1 MQMIR
6 DLFLKYI
13 LFSVILMTT
22 ALPSVASS
30 RYGRKQLKELDEAIR
45 NQEMYHE
52 ATKAE
57 MRSVLA
63 KMDTASSD
71 SLKWVLAH
79 RLYNGYHHYS
89 LDSMY
94 KYQRLM
100 ERFASTPAQK
110 ALSMHA
116 RVRVL
121 LTRNEV
127 DMARNVL
134 ASVDTSE
141 ISVRKVSMDYL
152 RCQILVNSALAE
164 NASTESERVFYLG
177 KVTETRLAYMRIDST
192 SFYSRRMMAMFYR
205 DSGDVGK
212 SLDILLGLYSRQ
224 DDEHNKAS
232 TAYNISKL
240 YEMSGDEDNRFM
252 WLVRSAVH
260 DFQNAERA
268 YLSLYEISVLLYE
281 HKQYAKAEQYIN
293 KNLMDIMAGNFSK
306 KFYNSGKAQLIITEA
321 AREASKSRVRFLA
334 SVTSVILLML
344 ISILLLLRREV
355 RLKERLKVTNGE
367 LLDANKIKNNYVFR
381 YMELSVGY
389 IDKIAETR
397 SEIRAVAKNEGAD
410 AVVKLLKSPSVMYR
424 EYDAFY
430 RIFDETFLGLYPDF
444 VKKVN
449 ALLRE
454 EGRFD
459 VGDGMLTTELR
470 VLAAI
475 RIGITESGKIAKFL
489 KCSPNT
495 VYTYRT
501 RMKRL
506 ALCPKDEFEGRIARI

>member
-1 MQMIR
+1 
-6 DLFLKYI
+6 
-13 LFSVILMTT
+13 
-22 ALPSVASS
+22 
-30 RYGRKQLKELDEAIR
+30 
-45 NQEMYHE
+45 
-52 ATKAE
+52 
-57 MRSVLA
+57 
-63 KMDTASSD
+63 
-71 SLKWVLAH
+71 
-79 RLYNGYHHYS
+79 
-89 LDSMY
+89 
-94 KYQRLM
+94 
-100 ERFASTPAQK
+100 
-110 ALSMHA
+110 
-116 RVRVL
+116 
-121 LTRNEV
+121 
-127 DMARNVL
+127 
-134 ASVDTSE
+134 
-141 ISVRKVSMDYL
+141 
-152 RCQILVNSALAE
+152 
-164 NASTESERVFYLG
+164 
-177 KVTETRLAYMRIDST
+177 
-192 SFYSRRMMAMFYR
+192 
-205 DSGDVGK
+205 
-212 SLDILLGLYSRQ
+212 
-224 DDEHNKAS
+224 
-232 TAYNISKL
+232 
-240 YEMSGDEDNRFM
+240 M

>member
-1 MQMIR
+1 
-6 DLFLKYI
+6 
-13 LFSVILMTT
+13 
-22 ALPSVASS
+22 
-30 RYGRKQLKELDEAIR
+30 
-45 NQEMYHE
+45 
-52 ATKAE
+52 
-57 MRSVLA
+57 
-63 KMDTASSD
+63 
-71 SLKWVLAH
+71 
-79 RLYNGYHHYS
+79 
-89 LDSMY
+89 
-94 KYQRLM
+94 
-100 ERFASTPAQK
+100 
-110 ALSMHA
+110 
-116 RVRVL
+116 
-121 LTRNEV
+121 
-127 DMARNVL
+127 
-134 ASVDTSE
+134 
-141 ISVRKVSMDYL
+141 
-152 RCQILVNSALAE
+152 
-164 NASTESERVFYLG
+164 LG

-205 DSGDVGK
+205 DSGDVDK
-212 SLDILLGLYSRQ
+212 ALDILQSLYSCQ

-268 YLSLYEISVLLYE
+268 YLSLYEISVMLYE

-321 AREASKSRVRFLA
+321 AREATKSRVRFLA
-334 SVTSVILLML
+334 SVTSVILLMW

-397 SEIRAVAKNEGAD
+397 SEIKAVAKNEGAD
-410 AVVKLLKSPSVMYR
+410 AVLKLLKSPSVMYR

-444 VKKVN
+444 VNKVN

-495 VYTYRT
+495 VYTYRAKL
-501 RMKRL
+501 KRS
-506 ALCPKDEFEGRIARI
+506 ALCPKEEFEKRISMI